1 MKDAVTGKAK
11 GGVARAKALSPE
23 ERSQI
28 ARRAALERWNNDLP
42 VAEHSGILS
51 IVDTEVQCY
60 VIADGT
66 RVISTRAIMKSLRR
80 TWRGRKYTGTELP
93 VFVEAHN
100 LKPFITD
107 ELSKELVP
115 IVFRTATGVKGEGYR
130 AEALPHVCEIYLAA
144 REAGVLNKAQLTVA
158 QRCEA
163 IVRALS
169 RVGIIALV
177 DEATGY
183 QSVREKDALQKILER
198 YLTDYARRW
207 AKTFPD
213 EFWDKLL
220 RAKGYESYIGLPR
233 PNFIGHWVN
242 DVVYSRLAPGIH
254 QKLKE
259 LNPRMPS
266 GRRKYKNFQFLTED
280 HGVPELKEHL
290 VKAMTV
296 MDIAIA
302 TGQNFDLL
310 LGSVLPKYGETMT
323 LPIVLTERDVEE
335 T

>member
-1 MKDAVTGKAK
+1 MEDNVTGKAK
-11 GGVARAKALSPE
+11 GGVARAKALSSK
-23 ERSQI
+23 ERSEI

-42 VAEHSGILS
+42 VAEHSGILP

-66 RVISTRAIMKSLRR
+66 RVISTRGIMKSLRR

-100 LKPFITD
+100 LRPFITD
-107 ELSKELVP
+107 DLYKEFTP
-115 IVFRTATGVKGEGYR
+115 IVFKTNTGVKGEGYM
-130 AEALPHVCEIYLAA
+130 AEVLPHICEIYLAA
-144 REAGVLNKAQLTVA
+144 REAGVLSKAQLVVA

-183 QSVREKDALQKILER
+183 QSVREKDALQKILDR

-220 RAKGYESYIGLPR
+220 RAKGYESYVGLPR
-233 PNFIGHWVN
+233 PSFIGHCVN
-242 DVVYSRLAPGIH
+242 DVVYARLAPGILE
-254 QKLKE
+254 KLKE

-266 GRRKYKNFQFLTED
+266 GRRRYKNFQFLTED
-280 HGVPELKEHL
+280 HGVPELKEHI

-310 LGSVLPKYGETMT
+310 LGCVLPKYGETIT
-323 LPIVLTERDVEE
+323 LPLVLTEKDIEE